1 MHYFDSVSSLRH
13 QRQVGEGPSH
23 IVCQLFRSSESEPN
37 SKGWKYQLCPVAQ
50 AFFAEIY
57 QEAKRATPGDGHR
70 ALAAIERSGK
80 LQRHYTLNVDGL
92 AAAVGLSTWHP
103 TNNPQGGACL
113 DSQD

>member
-1 MHYFDSVSSLRH
+1 MFATPI
-13 QRQVGEGPSH
+13 PSF
-23 IVCQLFRSSESEPN
+23 LLKRDT
-37 SKGWKYQLCPVAQ
+37 VARYISFMCIHDVQ

-57 QEAKRATPGDGHR
+57 REAKRATPGEGHR

-103 TNNPQGGACL
+103 TSNPQGGAR
-113 DSQD
+113 